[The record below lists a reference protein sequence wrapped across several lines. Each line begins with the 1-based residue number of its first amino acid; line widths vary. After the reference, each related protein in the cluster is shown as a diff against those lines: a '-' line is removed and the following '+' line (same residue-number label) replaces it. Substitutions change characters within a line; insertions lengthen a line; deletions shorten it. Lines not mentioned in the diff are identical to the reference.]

1 MKLHQKIIFSLM
13 FLLIY
18 LSASYRGEELERA
31 TKPEKALEI
40 A

>member
-1 MKLHQKIIFSLM
+1 MKLHQKIIFSLNV
-13 FLLIY
+13 FIY